1 MASKTAS
8 KSKNKPAGTL
18 ETRVQALRD
27 RMVSA
32 KLDGYLLT
40 HAPDI
45 AHLTGFS
52 GHDSVAI
59 VTPRQVY
66 VATDSR
72 YTEELERD
80 APHVKLVLRK
90 KSMAEALGATL
101 AAARSTRVGFETNFV
116 TYGTIDGLKRELRK
130 RGVAVV
136 LVPIADMMVSL
147 RKIKDSEEVAAI
159 RAAVD
164 IAEKAFLTLIP
175 RVTPGTTETQ
185 LTGQLILAMR
195 ELGASDAAF
204 HPIIA
209 AGANSSLP
217 HYRPDI
223 TPIVDN
229 APLLVDWG
237 AIYNGYRSDLT
248 RTVFLGKPHK
258 KLAEIYK
265 IVLEANMAT
274 IDKLKAGLN
283 CKEADAIARKIITK
297 AGYGKNF
304 GHGLGHGI
312 GRDIHEEPRLHVS
325 RDKEHLQ
332 PGSVVTVEPGIYLP
346 GIGGVRIEDD
356 VLITESGC
364 EVLSS
369 LEKSFD
375 WACSIVSG

>member
-1 MASKTAS
+1 MATKTAA
-8 KSKNKPAGTL
+8 KNKTGPAL
-18 ETRVQALRD
+18 ERRLAALRG
-27 RMVSA
+27 RMA
-32 KLDGYLLT
+32 AAGLDAYLLT
-40 HAPDI
+40 HPPDI
-45 AHLTGFS
+45 CHVSGFS

-59 VTPRQVY
+59 VTPKRLY

-72 YTEELERD
+72 YTEELDRD
-80 APHVKLVLRK
+80 APQAKLVLRK
-90 KSMAEALGATL
+90 KSMADAIGGLFSTL
-101 AAARSTRVGFETNFV
+101 RPKRVGFETNFV
-116 TYGTIDGLKRELRK
+116 TFGTIDGLKRELRK
-130 RGVAVV
+130 LKVATA
-136 LVPIADMMVSL
+136 LTPMSDMMVGL
-147 RKIKDSEEVAAI
+147 RKLKDSDEVGRI
-159 RAAVD
+159 RTAVD
-164 IAEKAFLTLIP
+164 IAEKAFLQLIP
-175 RVTPGTTETQ
+175 GIKPGTTESA
-185 LTGQLILAMR
+185 LTGRFILAMR

-217 HYRPDI
+217 HYRPNE
-223 TPIVDN
+223 TPIRDN

-237 AIYNGYRSDLT
+237 AIYKDYRSDLT

-265 IVLEANMAT
+265 IVLEANMAA

-283 CKEADAIARKIITK
+283 CKEADEIARKVITK

-312 GRDIHEEPRLHVS
+312 GRDIHEEPRLHFS
-325 RDKEHLQ
+325 RGKEHLE

-356 VLITESGC
+356 VLITDTGC

-369 LEKSFD
+369 LPKSFD
-375 WACSIVSG
+375 WACEIAK